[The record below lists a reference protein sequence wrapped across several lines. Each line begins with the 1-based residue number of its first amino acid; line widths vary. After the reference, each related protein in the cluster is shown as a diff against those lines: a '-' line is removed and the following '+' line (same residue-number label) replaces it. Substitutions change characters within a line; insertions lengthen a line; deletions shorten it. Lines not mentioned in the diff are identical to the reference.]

1 MATEQDRE
9 RELRFYRRLPK
20 AELHAHLNGCISIAT
35 MKKLMAQKPNLQI
48 QNGMTVIDKGKKRT
62 LDECFQM
69 FQIIYQVTTRTE
81 DILLITKDV
90 IKEFADDG
98 VKYLELRSTPR
109 EENST
114 GMTKRMYV
122 ETVLEGIKQCQEE
135 GLDIEVRLLIAINRR
150 DGPAVAKQ
158 TVKLAEEFL
167 LSSDGVVVGLDL
179 SGDPTAGHGQDFL
192 EPLSEAKKAGLKL
205 ALHLCEIPNQEEE
218 TKILLGLP
226 PDRIGHGTFLNSPA
240 AGSEEIVSLVQQN
253 HIPIE
258 FCMTSNIKSQTV
270 PSCDKHH
277 FGYWY
282 NLGHPAVLCVNN
294 CGLQLVIQTSS
305 IPEKTKPFEFRINKE
320 QSSFHNR
327 LLQHDLEKNY
337 SGRQDNMN
345 FGSSSSITFPVLQ
358 RTAEE
363 KILNSDRLTLER
375 QKLTVCPIIDGEDH
389 LRLLNFQHNFITRI
403 QNISNLHHLV
413 FLDLYDNQI
422 EEISGVSTLRS
433 LRVLLLGKNRI
444 KKISNLENLKNLDVL
459 DLHGNQ
465 KDVDTLPCLQRLF
478 LSFNNISRRK
488 KDVWHLLQQ
497 GKRKKGSVKA
507 IDRPCLSFNTALHD

>member
-1 MATEQDRE
+1 
-9 RELRFYRRLPK
+9 
-20 AELHAHLNGCISIAT
+20 ELHAHLNGCISTAT

-90 IKEFADDG
+90 IREFADDG

-135 GLDIEVRLLIAINRR
+135 GLDIDVRLLIAINRR

-179 SGDPTAGHGQDFL
+179 SGDPTVSFWFIL
-192 EPLSEAKKAGLKL
+192 
-205 ALHLCEIPNQEEE
+205 IPNQEEE

-226 PDRIGHGTFLNSPA
+226 PDRIGHGTFLNSTA
-240 AGSEEIVSLVQQN
+240 AGSAEIVSLVQQN

-282 NLGHPAVLCVNN
+282 SMGHPAVLCTDDKGVFATD
-294 CGLQLVIQTSS
+294 LSREYELVAKTFNLTRSQMWDLSYES
-305 IPEKTKPFEFRINKE
+305 I
-320 QSSFHNR
+320 
-327 LLQHDLEKNY
+327 NY
-337 SGRQDNMN
+337 I
-345 FGSSSSITFPVLQ
+345 F
-358 RTAEE
+358 A
-363 KILNSDRLTLER
+363 
-375 QKLTVCPIIDGEDH
+375 
-389 LRLLNFQHNFITRI
+389 
-403 QNISNLHHLV
+403 SNA
-413 FLDLYDNQI
+413 
-422 EEISGVSTLRS
+422 
-433 LRVLLLGKNRI
+433 
-444 KKISNLENLKNLDVL
+444 
-459 DLHGNQ
+459 
-465 KDVDTLPCLQRLF
+465 
-478 LSFNNISRRK
+478 
-488 KDVWHLLQQ
+488 
-497 GKRKKGSVKA
+497 VKA
-507 IDRPCLSFNTALHD
+507 KLREQWCKLKP